1 MTDAG
6 DSMGAGPRRMVAVA
20 AWMALIAVGMP
31 SSPAHAQGPK
41 PAGKPATST
50 AAKKAAA
57 PSGPSTLGGIYTDAQ
72 ATRGRYVY
80 TGTCR
85 SCHSPTSHTGA
96 TFAQWWRGKRLSD
109 LFTFISE
116 KMPKNDP
123 GTLAPE
129 DVADVVA
136 YLLKMNAM
144 PVGTA
149 EIYPDADSLKQF
161 RIEVKS
167 SGTSTTQRKKP

>member
-1 MTDAG
+1 MN
-6 DSMGAGPRRMVAVA
+6 RAVESNSR
-20 AWMALIAVGMP
+20 WTLIAAACIFAALA
-31 SSPAHAQGPK
+31 SPARGQGPK
-41 PAGKPATST
+41 PAGSPAQATRT
-50 AAKKAAA
+50 PAPAAKKATA
-57 PSGPSTLGGIYTDAQ
+57 PSRLSTLTGVYTDEQ
-72 ATRGRYVY
+72 AGRGKNLY

-96 TFAQWWRGKRLSD
+96 TFAQWWRGKPLSD
-109 LFTFISE
+109 LFTFIGE

-144 PVGTA
+144 PVGKT
-149 EIYPDADSLKQF
+149 ELYPDADSLKKF
-161 RIEVKS
+161 RIDVKS
-167 SGTSTTQRKKP
+167 SGTSTATRKKP

>member
-1 MTDAG
+1 MKSLA
-6 DSMGAGPRRMVAVA
+6 PRTFAVA
-20 AWMALIAVGMP
+20 ACLAAVLA
-31 SSPAHAQGPK
+31 SSARAQGPK
-41 PAGKPATST
+41 PAGKPVQAARPAAS
-50 AAKKAAA
+50 AAKT
-57 PSGPSTLGGIYTDAQ
+57 PSRPSTLSGVYTNEQ
-72 ATRGRYVY
+72 AGRGKNLY

-96 TFAQWWRGKRLSD
+96 TFAQWWRGKPLSD

-116 KMPKNDP
+116 RMPKNDP

-144 PVGTA
+144 PVGKN
-149 EIYPDADSLKQF
+149 ELYPDADSLKKF
-161 RIEVKS
+161 RIDVKS
-167 SGTSTTQRKKP
+167 SGTSTATRKKP

>member
-1 MTDAG
+1 MF
-6 DSMGAGPRRMVAVA
+6 S
-20 AWMALIAVGMP
+20 ALAL
-31 SSPAHAQGPK
+31 PARGQGPVS
-41 PAGKPATST
+41 AGKPAQ
-50 AAKKAAA
+50 AARAPSPAAKAAA
-57 PSGPSTLGGIYTDAQ
+57 PSRPSTLSGVYTNEQ
-72 ATRGRYVY
+72 ANRGKNVY
-80 TGTCR
+80 TGSCR

-96 TFAQWWRGKRLSD
+96 TFAQWWRGKQLSD

-136 YLLKMNAM
+136 YLLKMNTM
-144 PVGTA
+144 PVGKN
-149 EIYPDADSLKQF
+149 ELYPDADSLKKF

-167 SGTSTTQRKKP
+167 SGTSTATRKKP

>member
-1 MTDAG
+1 MLA
-6 DSMGAGPRRMVAVA
+6 ALAAVAV
-20 AWMALIAVGMP
+20 M
-31 SSPAHAQGPK
+31 SSSIQAQGAK
-41 PAGKPATST
+41 PAGKPAAKAATKP
-50 AAKKAAA
+50 AAKPAK
-57 PSGPSTLGGIYTDAQ
+57 PSGPSTLSGIYTDAQ

-96 TFAQWWRGKRLSD
+96 TFAQWWRGKQLSD
-109 LFTFISE
+109 LFTFIGE

-144 PVGTA
+144 PVGKN
-149 EIYPDADSLKQF
+149 EIYPDVDSLKQF

-167 SGTSTTQRKKP
+167 SGTSTTKRKKP

>member
-1 MTDAG
+1 MTEAG
-6 DSMGAGPRRMVAVA
+6 DSIEARPRWVFAVA
-20 AWMALIAVGMP
+20 AAMLAAISML
-31 SSPAHAQGPK
+31 SSPVQAQGPK
-41 PAGKPATST
+41 PAANA
-50 AAKKAAA
+50 AAKQAAKSA
-57 PSGPSTLGGIYTDAQ
+57 RPSGPSTLSGIYTDAQ

-96 TFAQWWRGKRLSD
+96 TFAQWWRGKQLSD

-144 PVGTA
+144 PVGKT
-149 EIYPDADSLKQF
+149 EISPDVDSLKQF

-167 SGTSTTQRKKP
+167 SGTSTTKRTKP